1 MPVICD
7 SCSGE
12 RTNRLSNVISSVAA
26 TIEAEQHQQLQPC
39 EAGFGEQSAGAPQD
53 HHLRCE
59 LMPLA
64 VLTREPTLASCT
76 NSVFQICSHSARH
89 TWPFLCAKL
98 SEDAKLASDGRFCL

>member
-12 RTNRLSNVISSVAA
+12 RANRQSNVISSVAA
-26 TIEAEQHQQLQPC
+26 TIEAEQHQLLQPC

-53 HHLRCE
+53 RHLRCE

-64 VLTREPTLASCT
+64 VLTREPTLASCPS
-76 NSVFQICSHSARH
+76 SVFQKCSHSPRH
-89 TWPFLCAKL
+89 TWPILCAKL
-98 SEDAKLASDGRFCL
+98 NEDASLQVM